1 MIFYVRL
8 YLHHDNDLI
17 QLHLNGIRLGELF
30 AKALNAH
37 YKKEAIQFSL
47 PDDLELKKHKGRI
60 YRIKVTL
67 DDKTQGD
74 LIQWVRAFPGQ
85 YKCHCIKNIARSYL
99 GTAAIDG
106 LNSMA
111 AAGTW
116 VPEKGILR
124 GDAKTIPLKRQ
135 ERHESS
141 SFDPDQWLDQVSA
154 SRVKTEKQREEIEE
168 GAEKIRHTPVNEIL
182 GTPGETAN
190 VLDVGRHSGEVE
202 NAPGTGNQN
211 KRENSFT
218 DEVPRKDTG
227 AAEVA
232 TEDGGDDGDDFDA
245 SLFFEQLRT
254 QR

>member
-17 QLHLNGIRLGELF
+17 QLHLNGVRLGELF
-30 AKALNAH
+30 AKALDAH

-47 PDDLELKKHKGRI
+47 PEGLELKKHKGRI

-74 LIQWVRAFPGQ
+74 LIKWVRAFPGQ

-106 LNSMA
+106 LNGMV

-116 VPEKGILR
+116 IPEKSTVCK
-124 GDAKTIPLKRQ
+124 DAKTIPLQKQ
-135 ERHESS
+135 ERHGNS
-141 SFDPDQWLDQVSA
+141 SFNPDKWLDQVSA

-168 GAEKIRHTPVNEIL
+168 GTEKIRHTPVAEIL
-182 GTPGETAN
+182 GEPGEAAGAVDARQRSGAAGT
-190 VLDVGRHSGEVE
+190 VLDSGNLNQRE
-202 NAPGTGNQN
+202 NA
-211 KRENSFT
+211 FT
-218 DEVPRKDTG
+218 DKVPRKDSG
-227 AAEVA
+227 VADVAA
-232 TEDGGDDGDDFDA
+232 EDGGDDGDDFDA

-254 QR
+254 QK

>member
-17 QLHLNGIRLGELF
+17 QLHLNGVRLGELF
-30 AKALNAH
+30 AKALDAH

-60 YRIKVTL
+60 YRITVTL

-74 LIQWVRAFPGQ
+74 LIKWVRAFPGQ

-106 LNSMA
+106 LNSMV

-116 VPEKGILR
+116 VPAKSSQRE
-124 GDAKTIPLKRQ
+124 DAKTIPLKKQ
-135 ERHESS
+135 ERHENG
-141 SFDPDQWLDQVSA
+141 SFDPDKWLDQVSA
-154 SRVKTEKQREEIEE
+154 SRIKTEKQREEIEE
-168 GAEKIRHTPVNEIL
+168 GAEKIRHTPVTEIL
-182 GTPGETAN
+182 GTPGETTGAP
-190 VLDVGRHSGEVE
+190 DMGRRSGT
-202 NAPGTGNQN
+202 TGDTPVTGSQD
-211 KRENSFT
+211 KRKNTFT
-218 DEVPRKDTG
+218 DEMPRKDTG

-232 TEDGGDDGDDFDA
+232 AEDGGDDGDDFDA